1 MHINNR
7 NQIKD
12 KNMKKHAKT
21 RELQPFKK
29 NNNDESTVK
38 FDLIEDILSR

>member
-1 MHINNR
+1 
-7 NQIKD
+7 
-12 KNMKKHAKT
+12 MKKHAKT

-29 NNNDESTVK
+29 KKNDESTVK

>member
-1 MHINNR
+1 MNNNKK
-7 NQIKD
+7 NQSAD

-29 NNNDESTVK
+29 NNNDDSTVK
-38 FDLIEDILSR
+38 FDLIEDISSR

>member
-1 MHINNR
+1 MHINKR
-7 NQIKD
+7 NQISER
-12 KNMKKHAKT
+12 NMKKHAKT

-29 NNNDESTVK
+29 KEIDESTVN